1 MATNVPVTNE
11 PPVAAE
17 LRGGGAMPTL
27 RYSGFDQQQNT
38 RYYMFQY
45 RASAAE
51 KARAIVVSA
60 DIPLLVK
67 HRVRIQDGPDL
78 CLRTLMLEIAGFD
91 TSQAGAMQR
100 TLTAEDL
107 LAYLASQ
114 PVPASKSKRIK
125 RADGETDGQSQ

>member
-1 MATNVPVTNE
+1 MATNPTVPNE
-11 PPVAAE
+11 PHVVAE

-27 RYSGFDQQQNT
+27 RYSGFDQRENT

-45 RASAAE
+45 RVSAAE

-67 HRVRIQDGPDL
+67 HHVRIQDGPDL

-91 TSQAGAMQR
+91 ASQTGAMER
-100 TLTAEDL
+100 ALTAEDL

-125 RADGETDGQSQ
+125 RTEGETDGTSQ